1 MDLARRY
8 VREMRALSRRLL
20 VAALALLALAGCD
33 TTFGQKSGS
42 TEQSRR
48 MSDLW
53 RGSMLAAIIV
63 GAIVASLIIWCVLRY
78 RHRDRDGVPSQRQ
91 YNVPLEITYTAI
103 PIIIVLVL
111 FGFSWTVQNDVDA
124 LSSNPDVT
132 VEVRGFQ
139 WQWQFHYRDDDVTVT
154 GLPDKTPVM
163 VLPVGETVR
172 FVLTSRDVI
181 HSFYVPEFLFK
192 RDVIPGVRNKFE
204 ITVEKPGMYRGYC
217 AEFCG
222 LDHARMTFAV
232 RAVSKADYRD
242 WVAGKQTSS

>member
-1 MDLARRY
+1 MRAPARR
-8 VREMRALSRRLL
+8 VLIASLG
-20 VAALALLALAGCD
+20 LLALSGCD

-42 TEQSRR
+42 TEQSRG

-63 GAIVASLIIWCVLRY
+63 GAIVVSLIIWCVLRY
-78 RHRDRDGVPSQRQ
+78 RHRPRDGVPSQRQ

-103 PIIIVLVL
+103 PIVIVLVL
-111 FGFSWTVQNDVDA
+111 FAFSWTVQNDVDA
-124 LSSNPDVT
+124 LSSNPDLT

-139 WQWQFHYRDDDVTVT
+139 WQWQFHYRDDDVTVS
-154 GLPDKTPVM
+154 GLPDRTPVM

-181 HSFYVPEFLFK
+181 HSFYVPDFLFK
-192 RDVIPGVRNKFE
+192 RDVIPGVKNRFD
-204 ITVEKPGMYRGYC
+204 ITVDKPGMFRGYC

-232 RAVSKADYRD
+232 RGVSKADYRD
-242 WVAGKQTSS
+242 WIARKQASR